1 MSFIV
6 RLTSVLTVICAVCV
20 ALVAGANEATKDIIA
35 KKAADDVKAAYKQ
48 VLPAMGDLSE
58 VKNAKAGLITDIRE
72 SKKDGKANGY
82 IYTVEPTGYGGKLT
96 IMVGISADNK
106 LTGIKILSM
115 SETPGLGAKSTEP
128 EWQKQFIGKPLK
140 EALVVT
146 KQAPTKDNDVRAITA
161 ATITS
166 RAVVN
171 GINEARAHFEKNY
184 GKKG

>member
-1 MSFIV
+1 MSFMI
-6 RLTSVLTVICAVCV
+6 RLTSVLCVICAVCV

-35 KKAADDVKAAYKQ
+35 KKAAADVKAAYKQ
-48 VLPAMGDLSE
+48 VLPTVGDLTKE
-58 VKNAKAGLITDIRE
+58 KAPTGGLITDIQC

-96 IMVGISADNK
+96 IMMGISTDNK
-106 LTGIKILSM
+106 LTGIKILKM

-128 EWQKQFIGKPLK
+128 EWQKQFIGKSLK

-146 KQAPTKDNDVRAITA
+146 KQAPSKANDVKAITA

-166 RAVVN
+166 RAVVS
-171 GINEARAHFEKNY
+171 GINDARTHFEKNY